1 MHVYCILCYVCINNI
16 FEQDILKIES
26 TLLLT
31 VKLILGPRYPQNWEH
46 TIVDPKAN
54 SGTPRIV
61 FYYVPPRALPLWIR
75 RCWENTSSSTA
86 SQQSLSSTGAQARCW
101 ASTMPKA
108 ATSLNSTCHTMK
120 PPPLLR
126 SSLAISR
133 CLAHRSK
140 LLLTTAILR

>member
-31 VKLILGPRYPQNWEH
+31 VKLILRPRYTQNWEH
-46 TIVDPKAN
+46 TIVDRKAN
-54 SGTPRIV
+54 SGTHIV
-61 FYYVPPRALPLWIR
+61 FYYVTPRVLPLR
-75 RCWENTSSSTA
+75 KHRCWENASSSMA

-108 ATSLNSTCHTMK
+108 ATSLNSTCHTMN

-133 CLAHRSK
+133 CLARRSK